1 MSFPYGK
8 LHPKFL
14 EKIIFKY
21 LGFKRSDVILGPSK
35 GEDAALIKV
44 GEELIA
50 ASCDPISGSIKNVG
64 WLAVN
69 VSANDVATRG
79 VKPSWFLSCIL
90 LPKNFKLNVLK
101 TICEQMDLA
110 SKKLEIAIV
119 GGHTEVSLGLNHP
132 IVVGFCAGKVE
143 EGKYVTCSR
152 AKPRGKIILTKGAGI
167 EGTAILA
174 IEKEKEI
181 TKFLGKETV
190 EKAKAYINLVSVV
203 KDALTAFNSGG
214 VQAMHDPTEGG
225 VLGGLCELIEAANLG
240 VKIYEDKILIN
251 EETIAI
257 CNLLKIDPLKLISS
271 GSLLIVADSNKAEN
285 IIAKLKNAGIKASII
300 GETLPNPKERY
311 IIAKNGKIKKIFMPE
326 TDELWKALR
335 RKLLKKRL

>member
-1 MSFPYGK
+1 LSFPYGK

-14 EKIIFKY
+14 EKIVFKH

-35 GEDAALIKV
+35 GEDAALIRI

-90 LPKNFKLNVLK
+90 LPKNSKLNVLK
-101 TICEQMDLA
+101 MICKQMDLA
-110 SKKLEIAIV
+110 SKKLEIAII

-132 IVVGFCAGKVE
+132 IVVGFCAGRVK
-143 EGKYVTCSR
+143 EGKYVTCSK
-152 AKPRGKIILTKGAGI
+152 AKPGGKIILTKGAGI

-174 IEKEKEI
+174 IEREKELI
-181 TKFLGKETV
+181 KFLGRKIV
-190 EKAKAYINLVSVV
+190 EKAKNYINLVSVV
-203 KDALTAFNSGG
+203 KEALTAFDFGG

-225 VLGGLCELIEAANLG
+225 VLGGLCELADAANLG
-240 VKIYEDKILIN
+240 IKVYENKILVGK
-251 EETIAI
+251 ETRAI
-257 CNLLKIDPLKLISS
+257 CDLFKIDPLKLISS
-271 GSLLIVADSNKAEN
+271 GSLIIVANPEEAED
-285 IIAKLKNAGIKASII
+285 IVAKLENSGVKASII
-300 GETLPNPKERY
+300 GEMLNDPEERY
-311 IIAKNGKIKKIFMPE
+311 MMTKEGVKKKISIPE
-326 TDELWKALR
+326 TDELWKGLER
-335 RKLLKKRL
+335 

>member
-14 EKIIFKY
+14 EKIVFKH

-35 GEDAALIKV
+35 GEDAALIRI

-90 LPKNFKLNVLK
+90 LPKNSKLNVLK
-101 TICEQMDLA
+101 MICKQMDLA
-110 SKKLEIAIV
+110 SKKLEIAII

-132 IVVGFCAGKVE
+132 IVVGFCAGRVK
-143 EGKYVTCSR
+143 EGKYVTCSK
-152 AKPRGKIILTKGAGI
+152 AKPGGKIILTKGAGI

-174 IEKEKEI
+174 IEREKELI
-181 TKFLGKETV
+181 KFLGRKIV
-190 EKAKAYINLVSVV
+190 EKAKNYINLVSVV
-203 KDALTAFNSGG
+203 KEALTAFDFGG

-225 VLGGLCELIEAANLG
+225 VLGGLCELADAANLG
-240 VKIYEDKILIN
+240 IKVYENKILVGK
-251 EETIAI
+251 ETRAI
-257 CNLLKIDPLKLISS
+257 CDLFKIDPLKLISS
-271 GSLLIVADSNKAEN
+271 GSLIIVANPEEAED
-285 IIAKLKNAGIKASII
+285 IVAKLENSGVKASII
-300 GETLPNPKERY
+300 GEMLNDPEERY
-311 IIAKNGKIKKIFMPE
+311 MMTKEGVKKKISIPE
-326 TDELWKALR
+326 TDELWKGLER
-335 RKLLKKRL
+335 